1 MRPAH
6 PGQRRRRARL
16 ARGLL
21 IAAAGAAVLWGG
33 GLVWF
38 AAQIPREIAQP
49 ERTTD
54 AIVVLT
60 GGAERLRA
68 GLDLLARKR
77 ARKLFISGVYRGV
90 EVTEILRLGRASPE
104 TVECCIELGYAAA
117 DTAGNARETA
127 AWMAAEGFR
136 SLRLV
141 TAAYHMPRSLAEFRR
156 AMPGIEIVAHPVFP
170 RNVHLDAWWRWPGT
184 TRLLASE
191 FNKYL
196 ASNLRA
202 LIAGR
207 GGRNGTARDAAKGT
221 GNGDGAPGKA
231 TGEATGKKGPS

>member
-1 MRPAH
+1 MTRHRPS
-6 PGQRRRRARL
+6 RRRRARL
-16 ARGLL
+16 ALALL
-21 IAAAGAAVLWGG
+21 AVAVGAASLWGG

-38 AAQIPREIAQP
+38 ATRIPQAVAEP

-60 GGAERLRA
+60 GGAGRLRA

-90 EVTEILRLGRASPE
+90 EVAEILRLGRAAPQAL
-104 TVECCIELGYAAA
+104 ECCVELGYAAT
-117 DTAGNARETA
+117 DTIGNARETA
-127 AWMAAEGFR
+127 AWMTAEGFR

-184 TRLLASE
+184 AGLLANE

-207 GGRNGTARDAAKGT
+207 GGRNGEARDA
-221 GNGDGAPGKA
+221 
-231 TGEATGKKGPS
+231 TGKRVGKGAS

>member
-1 MRPAH
+1 MIRFRSP
-6 PGQRRRRARL
+6 RRRRARL
-16 ARGLL
+16 ARALL
-21 IAAAGAAVLWGG
+21 IAAGVAAGLWGG
-33 GLVWF
+33 GLLWF
-38 AAQIPREIAQP
+38 VARIPQTVAEP
-49 ERTTD
+49 DRTTD

-60 GGAERLRA
+60 GGAGRLRT
-68 GLDLLARKR
+68 GLELLARKR

-90 EVTEILRLGRASPE
+90 EVAEILRLGRASPQAL
-104 TVECCIELGYAAA
+104 ECCVELGYAAT
-117 DTAGNARETA
+117 DTVGNARETA

-170 RNVHLDAWWRWPGT
+170 RNVHLDSWWRWPGT
-184 TRLLASE
+184 ASLLARE
-191 FNKYL
+191 FNKYI

-207 GGRNGTARDAAKGT
+207 G
-221 GNGDGAPGKA
+221 AP
-231 TGEATGKKGPS
+231 TGEGAS